1 MERQRERPKEVAKET
16 VEKRDKEL
24 ETLRKELQRL
34 RELKRKKES
43 ETQKEDVE
51 QVKIEAPEVEQVET
65 LEVTKTVMDDI
76 ESRLEEIDTFITKQ
90 LGKIDEGTYAR
101 DSQYVES
108 QLQVLEE
115 EIVGEKGLIEK
126 EISPY
131 EKLLN
136 EYPWLEETRYEFM
149 YSIPHKKKEKNDY
162 ESWKGE
168 WAKVLYDYAR
178 YAILHVIYLSNLYNE
193 KPFSNFS
200 NRTEAI
206 KTIAEELIDQ
216 DLAEWLSRK
225 KDQLRIYWKTLD
237 AWGNEIYHWA
247 IENGKLEPILLFELR
262 EANEEFSNL
271 PKEDI
276 EEIFKILEKGD
287 KGSIIKMDDGD
298 LAFKAKFV

>member
-126 EISPY
+126 EFSPY

-149 YSIPHKKKEKNDY
+149 YTIPHKKKEKNDY

-200 NRTEAI
+200 NRTDAI

-237 AWGNEIYHWA
+237 AWGDEIYHWA